1 MTATSEPGGKTSS
14 DTLPSDELARE
25 LVGDPTGAA
34 HEDDEPLEPLPAEFS
49 AARVLRG
56 LLLLA
61 GLITIVGLAIAL
73 LPGFDSVRDR
83 FDTASLPWLL
93 VAIGLQICSCASYVI
108 AMRTVFCPELS
119 WRRSTAIG
127 MSELAA
133 NSLLSIG
140 GAGGLAL
147 GAWLLRRH
155 RIPVERI
162 ARRTVA
168 FFLLTSAANV
178 IAVVIAGVGLS
189 TGLLHGAPSIALGIV
204 PAVGGSLMIIVVL
217 SIRPIARWFATR
229 TRRERVEI
237 TLNTIAAG
245 VAEAVELLREHD
257 PRVIL
262 GAAGYMLFNVAVLG
276 VCFTAF
282 GDAVPPIGVLM
293 MAYLIGQ
300 LGGLL
305 PMPGGIG
312 GVDGGLIGTLI
323 LYGVATTPAAV
334 AVLAYRVIVLW
345 VPPLIGLPMFFWLL
359 RRLRLDAA
367 ARALQR
373 QPKQALSTASP
384 CA

>member
-384 CA
+384 GA